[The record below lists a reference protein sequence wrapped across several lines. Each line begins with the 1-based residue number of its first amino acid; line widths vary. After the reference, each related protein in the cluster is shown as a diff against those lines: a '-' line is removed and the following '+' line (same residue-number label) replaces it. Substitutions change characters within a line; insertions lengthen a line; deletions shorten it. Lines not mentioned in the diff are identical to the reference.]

1 MCLYIDDLIFI
12 GNDQLMFEQLKKSM
26 MIEFDMTNLGRMRY
40 FLGIEIL
47 QRTYGIFIVNKS
59 MLKRFWRG
67 SI

>member
-1 MCLYIDDLIFI
+1 
-12 GNDQLMFEQLKKSM
+12 M
-26 MIEFDMTNLGRMRY
+26 MIEFDMTDLRRMRY